1 MSILLGAAKLINT
14 PSVLTGMSCYKLPV
28 SETRDAVIERAF
40 DAYWEL
46 GGSFPT
52 IPLVC
57 WETVD
62 KLLL

>member
-14 PSVLTGMSCYKLPV
+14 LSVLTGMNCYKL

-46 GGSFPT
+46 EDHSQ
-52 IPLVC
+52 LYH
-57 WETVD
+57 
-62 KLLL
+62 

>member
-14 PSVLTGMSCYKLPV
+14 LSVLTGMSYKL

-46 GGSFPT
+46 ENHSQ
-52 IPLVC
+52 LYH
-57 WETVD
+57 
-62 KLLL
+62 